1 MKKRELLEYR
11 KNSLDELNIKLG
23 ELRKKKV
30 DAMVKKFSGK
40 EKNLKTGKK
49 IRRDIAQLL
58 SIIRE
63 KEVNKIKET
72 KE

>member
-23 ELRKKKV
+23 EFRKKKV
-30 DAMVKKFSGK
+30 DVMVNKFSGK
-40 EKNLKTGKK
+40 EKNLKIGKK

-63 KEVNKIKET
+63 KEVNKKET